1 MSKQFVLSYVASV
14 DLSHYAD
21 DCDTPEEVIEVL
33 KSHFGNNVGQLLD
46 ERPNNI
52 IFQTALVQEV
62 IDENTAKLLSVA
74 WIKPEWSDE

>member
-33 KSHFGNNVGQLLD
+33 KSHFDNNVGHLLD
-46 ERPNNI
+46 ENGTFL
-52 IFQTALVQEV
+52 FQTALVQEV
-62 IDENTAKLLSVA
+62 IDEDTTKLLSVA
-74 WIKPEWSDE
+74 WIKPEWSDQ